1 MEIRFRLMNNKL
13 PFYHLVRKSNLENIP
28 SPVLIMVH
36 GYGSNEKDL
45 FSFSRAI
52 PEHIT
57 IISLRG
63 DIEIQNNGYAW
74 YNISLDFS
82 GNKSYDIKKA
92 HESRD
97 KIVKCI
103 DQCKELYNIDNKNI
117 TLMGF
122 SQGSMLVNAVALSF
136 PEKVNNII
144 SLSGAF
150 DPNIIEISEIK
161 SLKKLSFYVS
171 HGTQDEILPF
181 ELSKQ
186 SLKILDQNDVN
197 YIFEEYPI
205 GHGVSP
211 DNFKSMLK
219 WMNEKINSPL

>member
-1 MEIRFRLMNNKL
+1 MNNKL
-13 PFYHLVRKSNLENIP
+13 PFHHLVRKSNLENTP
-28 SPVLIMVH
+28 SPLLIMVH

-45 FSFSRAI
+45 FSFARAI
-52 PEHIT
+52 PNHIT

-63 DIEIQNNGYAW
+63 DIEIQNDGYAW
-74 YNISLDFS
+74 YNISFDFN
-82 GNKSYDIKKA
+82 GNKSYDITKA
-92 HESRD
+92 QESRD

-103 DQCKELYNIDNKNI
+103 DRCIETYNIDEKNI

-122 SQGSMLVNAVALSF
+122 SQGSMLVNAVALSN
-136 PEKVNNII
+136 PEKINNVI

-150 DPNIIEISEIK
+150 DPNIIDISDIK

-171 HGTQDEILPF
+171 HGRLDEILPF
-181 ELSKQ
+181 ELSKK
-186 SLKILDQNDVN
+186 SLKILDENEVN
-197 YIFEEYPI
+197 YIFEEYPV

-219 WMNEKINSPL
+219 WMNEKINSPQ

>member
-1 MEIRFRLMNNKL
+1 MEIRLLLMNNKL
-13 PFYHLVRKSNLENIP
+13 PFYHLVRKSNLENTL
-28 SPVLIMVH
+28 SPLLIMVH

-63 DIEIQNNGYAW
+63 DIEIQNDGYAW
-74 YNISLDFS
+74 YNISLDFN
-82 GNKSYDIKKA
+82 GNKSYDITKA
-92 HESRD
+92 QESRD
-97 KIVKCI
+97 RIVTCI
-103 DQCKELYNIDNKNI
+103 DQCIEIYNIDKKNI
-117 TLMGF
+117 TLLGF

-136 PEKVNNII
+136 PEKVNNVI

-150 DPNIIEISEIK
+150 DPNIIDISEIK
-161 SLKKLSFYVS
+161 TLKKLSFYVS

-186 SLKILDQNDVN
+186 SLKILDQNKVD

-219 WMNEKINSPL
+219 WMNEKISSPQ

>member
-1 MEIRFRLMNNKL
+1 MEIRLLLMNNKL
-13 PFYHLVRKSNLENIP
+13 PFYHLVRKSNLESTL
-28 SPVLIMVH
+28 SPLLIMVH

-63 DIEIQNNGYAW
+63 DIEIQNDSYAW
-74 YNISLDFS
+74 YNISLDFN
-82 GNKSYDIKKA
+82 GNKSYDITKA
-92 HESRD
+92 QESRD
-97 KIVKCI
+97 RIVTCI
-103 DQCKELYNIDNKNI
+103 DQCIEIYNIDKKNI
-117 TLMGF
+117 TLLGF

-136 PEKVNNII
+136 PEKVNNVI

-150 DPNIIEISEIK
+150 DPNIIDISEIK
-161 SLKKLSFYVS
+161 TLKKLSFYVS
-171 HGTQDEILPF
+171 HGTLDEILPF

-186 SLKILDQNDVN
+186 SLKILDQNKVD

-219 WMNEKINSPL
+219 WMNEKINSPQ

>member
-74 YNISLDFS
+74 YNISLDFN

-103 DQCKELYNIDNKNI
+103 DQCKEMYNIDNKNI

-150 DPNIIEISEIK
+150 DPNIIEISKIK

>member
-13 PFYHLVRKSNLENIP
+13 AFYHLVRKSNLENIP
-28 SPVLIMVH
+28 SPLLIMVH

-74 YNISLDFS
+74 YNISLDFN
-82 GNKSYDIKKA
+82 GNKSYDINKA

-97 KIVKCI
+97 KIVKFI
-103 DQCKELYNIDNKNI
+103 DQCIEMYNIDNKNI

-161 SLKKLSFYVS
+161 LLKKLSFYVS

-186 SLKILDQNDVN
+186 SLKILDQNEVN

-205 GHGVSP
+205 GHGVSH

-219 WMNEKINSPL
+219 WMNEKINSTL

>member
-103 DQCKELYNIDNKNI
+103 DQCKEMYNIDNKNI

-205 GHGVSP
+205 GHEVSP

>member
-1 MEIRFRLMNNKL
+1 MKIWLQLMNNKL
-13 PFYHLVRKSNLENIP
+13 PFYHLIRKSSLENIP
-28 SPVLIMVH
+28 SPLLIMVH

-52 PEHIT
+52 PDHIT

-63 DIEIQNNGYAW
+63 DIEIQNDGYAW
-74 YNISLDFS
+74 YNISLDFN
-82 GNKSYDIKKA
+82 GNKSYDIAKA
-92 HESRD
+92 QESRD
-97 KIVKCI
+97 KIVKSI
-103 DQCKELYNIDNKNI
+103 DQCIEMYNVDKKNI

-136 PEKVNNII
+136 PEKVNNVI

-150 DPNIIEISEIK
+150 DPNIIDILKIK

-186 SLKILDQNDVN
+186 SLEILNQNEVN

-219 WMNEKINSPL
+219 WMNEKINSPQ

>member
-1 MEIRFRLMNNKL
+1 MEIRLRLMNNKL
-13 PFYHLVRKSNLENIP
+13 PFYHLIRKSTLENIP
-28 SPVLIMVH
+28 SPLLIMVH

-52 PEHIT
+52 PSHIT
-57 IISLRG
+57 IVSLRG
-63 DIEIQNNGYAW
+63 DIEIQNNNSYAW
-74 YNISLDFS
+74 YNISLDFN
-82 GNKSYDIKKA
+82 GNKSYDITKA
-92 HESRD
+92 QESRD
-97 KIVKCI
+97 RIVTCI
-103 DQCKELYNIDNKNI
+103 DQCVETYNIDNKNI
-117 TLMGF
+117 NLMGF
-122 SQGSMLVNAVALSF
+122 SQGAMLVNAVALSY
-136 PEKVNNII
+136 PEKVNNVI

-150 DPNIIEISEIK
+150 DPNITDTSEIK
-161 SLKKLSFYVS
+161 SLKNLSFYVS

-186 SLKILDQNDVN
+186 SLELLDKNKVN

-219 WMNEKINSPL
+219 WMNEKII

>member
-103 DQCKELYNIDNKNI
+103 DQCKEMYNIDNKNI